1 MHRTLNA
8 DHLLTFEYR
17 ILELD
22 VGVGGWWRGRVM
34 RRWRQQHRRPR
45 LVVRVNVRHQRIART
60 VHPFAYSTPV
70 LLLSGRVLV
79 GHMPLQARFRAQH
92 FATGQARE
100 HFFQSC
106 EHKEQ
111 YIKKNENQRSC
122 VSYTMCHKY
131 TSVKLLY
138 IKI

>member
-1 MHRTLNA
+1 MHRTLSA
-8 DHLLTFEYR
+8 DYLLTFEYR

-34 RRWRQQHRRPR
+34 RRWRQQHRGPR
-45 LVVRVNVRHQRIART
+45 LVVRVNVRHQRIAGT
-60 VHPFAYSTPV
+60 VHPFTYSAPV

-79 GHMPLQARFRAQH
+79 GHVPLQARFRAQH

-106 EHKEQ
+106 AHKEQ
-111 YIKKNENQRSC
+111 
-122 VSYTMCHKY
+122 
-131 TSVKLLY
+131 
-138 IKI
+138 